1 MVVASYS
8 IQTSTVHQPEVRGVV
23 CVAANPQW
31 RRRPFQAG
39 YVQTLH
45 LDPGHD
51 AFLNEA
57 MEVLD
62 RRYGVTW
69 ITDDQIEDSRRA
81 FLNGQPASGWA
92 LGLAAFLELKPM
104 EGSQ

>member
-1 MVVASYS
+1 MVAASYS
-8 IQTSTVHQPEVRGVV
+8 IQTSTINQSDASGVI

-51 AFLNEA
+51 AFLSEA
-57 MEVLD
+57 MGVLD

-69 ITDDQIEDSRRA
+69 ITDDQIADSRRA

-92 LGLAAFLELKPM
+92 LGFAASLDLKPM